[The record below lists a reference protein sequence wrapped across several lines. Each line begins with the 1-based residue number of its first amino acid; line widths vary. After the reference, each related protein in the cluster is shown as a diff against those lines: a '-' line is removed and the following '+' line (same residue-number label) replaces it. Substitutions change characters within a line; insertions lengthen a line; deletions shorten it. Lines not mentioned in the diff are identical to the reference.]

1 MKTGGFEVSHDAKVA
16 QGAKP
21 SGQTLSQLEQAVNC
35 LDGAIGEPSLQECD
49 HPAPMFL
56 DALCQVPKGF
66 EPTELGPFAPPAQ
79 RLLIF
84 VSEDVLEHVAQA
96 DGATEFGV
104 AVAQRASLLAL
115 LLATGPFVA
124 SQRPQRSLEIGSLP
138 EPVPY
143 ELDP

>member
-1 MKTGGFEVSHDAKVA
+1 
-16 QGAKP
+16 
-21 SGQTLSQLEQAVNC
+21 
-35 LDGAIGEPSLQECD
+35 
-49 HPAPMFL
+49 MFL

-79 RLLIF
+79 SLLIF

-124 SQRPQRSLEIGSLP
+124 SQRPTAIP
-138 EPVPY
+138 
-143 ELDP
+143 